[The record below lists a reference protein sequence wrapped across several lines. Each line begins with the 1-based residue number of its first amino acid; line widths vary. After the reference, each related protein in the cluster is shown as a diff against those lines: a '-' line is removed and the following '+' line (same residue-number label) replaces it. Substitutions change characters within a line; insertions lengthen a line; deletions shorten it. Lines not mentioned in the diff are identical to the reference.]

1 MRKRITNNL
10 ALKILA
16 FLIAAFLWL
25 VVVNID
31 DPVDD
36 KTFSNIPVQVTH
48 EEVITDN
55 NNTYQI
61 VDNTQEIN
69 VTVTAQRSVLDKI
82 RTEDIVATANMKELT
97 LRTQVPIEVT
107 VKGYTG
113 KYEKATANPRN
124 LQIQIRTE
132 DIVAT
137 ANMKELTL
145 RTQVPIE
152 VTVKGYTGKYE
163 KATANPRNL
172 QIQIDEE
179 AKNNFPITPTTTG
192 TVRNGYEVGSLKAL
206 PEKVTLRGPKRIINN
221 IAKVT
226 AEANVSGLSEDETVE
241 AKLVLYDANNN
252 VIDQTLLA
260 NNLGKEGVS
269 VEVELLQVKSVPL
282 KVDTSEVSAA
292 EGYKLGKI
300 TVEPQEVEVTGDKS
314 TLAEISEID
323 IPPSALKLEELTQ
336 KTEQT
341 IDISSYLPSGVSLA
355 EENANKVVIS
365 IQVQQP
371 GTKSFE
377 ISTGSIIL
385 ENIADGL
392 SINYGSTVDLEIQV
406 KGPNDVLN
414 LFSPAKKVSIDLK
427 NYTEPGTYTVPVSV
441 ELPDGCTLVNEVNV
455 EITLEN
461 SKQSSKTQGESQ
473 NSSQTKT
480 DENNQ
485 NGQSE

>member
-1 MRKRITNNL
+1 MRKRMTNNL

-82 RTEDIVATANMKELT
+82 KAEDIVATANMKELT
-97 LRTQVPIEVT
+97 LRTQVPI
-107 VKGYTG
+107 
-113 KYEKATANPRN
+113 
-124 LQIQIRTE
+124 
-132 DIVAT
+132 
-137 ANMKELTL
+137 
-145 RTQVPIE
+145 
-152 VTVKGYTGKYE
+152 
-163 KATANPRNL
+163 
-172 QIQIDEE
+172 E

-314 TLAEISEID
+314 TLAGISEID

-336 KTEQT
+336 RTEQT

-365 IQVQQP
+365 IQIQQP

-461 SKQSSKTQGESQ
+461 SKQSSKIQGESQ

>member
-10 ALKILA
+10 TLKILA
-16 FLIAAFLWL
+16 FLIAVFLWL

-31 DPVDD
+31 DPVGD
-36 KTFSNIPVQVTH
+36 KTFSNIPVQVVH

-82 RTEDIVATANMKELT
+82 KAEDIQATADMKELT

-107 VKGYTG
+107 
-113 KYEKATANPRN
+113 
-124 LQIQIRTE
+124 I
-132 DIVAT
+132 
-137 ANMKELTL
+137 
-145 RTQVPIE
+145 
-152 VTVKGYTGKYE
+152 KGYTGKYE

-192 TVRNGYEVGSLKAL
+192 TVRNGYEVGSLKAV
-206 PEKVTLRGPKRIINN
+206 PEKVTLRGPKRIINS

-269 VEVELLQVKSVPL
+269 VEVELLQVKSVPV
-282 KVDTSEVSAA
+282 KVDTSQVSAA
-292 EGYKLGKI
+292 DGYKLGKI

-314 TLAEISEID
+314 TLAGISEIN
-323 IPPSALKLEELTQ
+323 IPSSALKLEDLTQ
-336 KTEQT
+336 KTDKT
-341 IDISSYLPSGVSLA
+341 VDISSYLPSGVSLA
-355 EENANKVVIS
+355 EENANKIVIS

-371 GTKSFE
+371 GTKNLE
-377 ISTGSIIL
+377 VSTSSIVVN
-385 ENIADGL
+385 NIAEGL
-392 SINYGSTVDLEIQV
+392 SINYGSMVDLEIQI
-406 KGPNDVLN
+406 KGPSDALS

-427 NYTEPGTYTVPVSV
+427 NYTEPGTYNVPVTV
-441 ELPDGCTLVNEVNV
+441 ELPDGCSLVNEVSV
-455 EITLEN
+455 EITLEK
-461 SKQSSKTQGESQ
+461 SKQSSKTQDESQ
-473 NSSQTKT
+473 NSTQNQSKE
-480 DENNQ
+480 DESTQ
-485 NGQSE
+485 NKQDE